1 MEGRE
6 GGREKEGRGKE
17 GREKE
22 EREKEGRAKGG
33 REKEEREKEERA
45 KGGREKEEREKEERA
60 KGGREKEERAK
71 GGREKEERG
80 EEVRGEKE
88 EREKG
93 REYTARTRVDLPPD
107 TRTLSELTAR
117 VLISA
122 WWPVKFCRKLP
133 SGNFQILMLSGEA
146 EAKQK
151 WEVLFTTTQG
161 VEDVEPSN
169 SPGWRE
175 ELTQRDGGPG
185 LAHSSCGW

>member
-1 MEGRE
+1 M
-6 GGREKEGRGKE
+6 
-17 GREKE
+17 
-22 EREKEGRAKGG
+22 
-33 REKEEREKEERA
+33 
-45 KGGREKEEREKEERA
+45 
-60 KGGREKEERAK
+60 
-71 GGREKEERG
+71 
-80 EEVRGEKE
+80 
-88 EREKG
+88 
-93 REYTARTRVDLPPD
+93 RTRVDLPPD

-146 EAKQK
+146 EAKQNLK

-161 VEDVEPSN
+161 VEDVQPSN

-185 LAHSSCGW
+185 LARSSCGW

>member
-1 MEGRE
+1 M
-6 GGREKEGRGKE
+6 
-17 GREKE
+17 
-22 EREKEGRAKGG
+22 
-33 REKEEREKEERA
+33 
-45 KGGREKEEREKEERA
+45 
-60 KGGREKEERAK
+60 
-71 GGREKEERG
+71 
-80 EEVRGEKE
+80 RGEKE

-146 EAKQK
+146 EAKQNLK

-161 VEDVEPSN
+161 VEDIEPSN
-169 SPGWRE
+169 SPGRRE

-185 LAHSSCGW
+185 LAHSSSGW